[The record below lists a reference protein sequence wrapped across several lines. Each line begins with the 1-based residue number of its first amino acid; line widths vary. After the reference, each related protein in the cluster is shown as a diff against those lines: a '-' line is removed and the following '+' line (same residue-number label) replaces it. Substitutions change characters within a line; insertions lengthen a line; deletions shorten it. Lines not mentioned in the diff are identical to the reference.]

1 MEDLKAYRLL
11 TCSLCGFFCF
21 VLFFPI
27 NEIILKMLCMLL
39 SNPWT
44 YFLGQQETGS
54 DHIIQI
60 AFLWLRL
67 YWLLL
72 FCLTDKDLA
81 YLREK
86 NGLHASS
93 YS

>member
-1 MEDLKAYRLL
+1 
-11 TCSLCGFFCF
+11 
-21 VLFFPI
+21 
-27 NEIILKMLCMLL
+27 MLCMLL

-72 FCLTDKDLA
+72 FCLTVVVWA
-81 YLREK
+81 R
-86 NGLHASS
+86 SS
-93 YS
+93 LSSHSETVSILSKFKEYVIS